1 MSSISGVESALWWY
15 SWWYSRGKLT
25 MGRKKSLVPLE
36 DKPLTR
42 KQERFVRELVSQ
54 DGLITTTQAATN
66 AGFSASSS
74 SSRAHEMMN
83 PNICPHVCKAI
94 AEYREELDKMYE
106 VGYKRH
112 IRALADIRN
121 KAVENN
127 AYSAA
132 VMAEYRRGQA
142 SDLYVNRSEVR
153 HGSIDSM
160 NRETVLAEIRK
171 LKNAGFTGEIIDV
184 TPVTT
189 QEETGAEAQEH
200 RGGTL
205 ESDQD
210 EHSEV
215 EDS

>member
-1 MSSISGVESALWWY
+1 MSSISGVFFALWWD

-54 DGLITTTQAATN
+54 DGLITNKQAAIN
-66 AGFSASSS
+66 AGFSASSA

-83 PNICPHVCKAI
+83 PNICPHVCKAV

-142 SDLYVNRSEVR
+142 SDLYVSRSEVR
-153 HGSIDSM
+153 HGSIDQMDRSQVM
-160 NRETVLAEIRK
+160 AELEK
-171 LKNAGFTGEIIDV
+171 LKNAGFTGETIDV
-184 TPVTT
+184 TPVST
-189 QEETGAEAQEH
+189 QEETGAEVAEH
-200 RGGTL
+200 RGGVV
-205 ESDQD
+205 EPPQD

-215 EDS
+215 EED